1 MRTTNP
7 DFPPAMTRRFRDYL
21 LENVYLRATEVQR
34 SEIIALWQGEGV
46 VRDAGERERRS
57 HEAVFLIRAPSGELA
72 GLSTVGLARVE
83 AGRTFYAYRMF
94 LRKRDRIPNLMVAV
108 VIATREFL
116 RDFKHPELRPAG
128 ILHVNENPKLMRPGA
143 RRLFARFGYRFWGKT
158 ADGQDV
164 WAAEFAEPNAGTP
177 CGMAGSREQPAAE
190 GDALGKGF

>member
-72 GLSTVGLARVE
+72 GLSTVGLVRVE
-83 AGRTFYAYRMF
+83 GGRKFYAYRMF
-94 LRKRDRIPNLMVAV
+94 LRKRDRVPYLMVTV
-108 VIATREFL
+108 TQATRDFL
-116 RDFKHPELRPAG
+116 RNFAHPEFQPSGMLIVAG
-128 ILHVNENPKLMRPGA
+128 NPKLMRPGVQK
-143 RRLFARFGYRFWGKT
+143 LFARHGCRYWGKT
-158 ADGQDV
+158 PWGEDV
-164 WAAEFAEPNAGTP
+164 WAVDFGERNE
-177 CGMAGSREQPAAE
+177 
-190 GDALGKGF
+190 